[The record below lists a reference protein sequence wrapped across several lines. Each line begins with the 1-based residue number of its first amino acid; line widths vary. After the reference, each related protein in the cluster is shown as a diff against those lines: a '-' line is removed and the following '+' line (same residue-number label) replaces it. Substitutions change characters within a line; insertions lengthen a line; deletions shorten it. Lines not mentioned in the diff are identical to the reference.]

1 MLLDL
6 WNVLGG
12 RLHQLLCVSTRAK
25 MLMLFGRYWVS
36 RSLATFT
43 CYVHRWTLFVML
55 YCLKC
60 PVTVVPKCFHVARIP
75 CIADCGISGKEE
87 IRAKPMVGP
96 FYNTAFK
103 LSKLFKI
110 TCSFKNNCKGRLH
123 VQVLDFMGLL
133 TENIW
138 IQRGMV
144 KYFPYSVLVY
154 VPSLRWKNQPMQINS
169 KQNLH
174 NASLH

>member
-1 MLLDL
+1 
-6 WNVLGG
+6 
-12 RLHQLLCVSTRAK
+12 
-25 MLMLFGRYWVS
+25 
-36 RSLATFT
+36 
-43 CYVHRWTLFVML
+43 ML

-110 TCSFKNNCKGRLH
+110 TCSFKNNRKGRLR

-133 TENIW
+133 TENI
-138 IQRGMV
+138 
-144 KYFPYSVLVY
+144 
-154 VPSLRWKNQPMQINS
+154 
-169 KQNLH
+169 
-174 NASLH
+174 